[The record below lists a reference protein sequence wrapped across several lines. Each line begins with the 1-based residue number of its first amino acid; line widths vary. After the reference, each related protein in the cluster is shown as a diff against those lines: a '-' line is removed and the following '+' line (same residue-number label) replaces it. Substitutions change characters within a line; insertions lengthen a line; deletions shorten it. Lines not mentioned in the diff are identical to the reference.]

1 MFIFKIIRVCVF
13 TPLAALQFA
22 ETISAKCGGFRQ
34 GEKMKK
40 KFLKV
45 AGVAVAASMAC
56 CLALAGCSS
65 GSSSSSSSSASSSA
79 SSSSAAA
86 QSDVKLQVFAANSLS
101 KAMEEVQALYTEQTG
116 VTFADTQYKA
126 SGELN
131 EMLAAGSACDL
142 EITASKGT
150 MDTAVQEGYVDE
162 ATRSDMFTNELVIV
176 AKEDAAFDD
185 VTLQDIANGTYT
197 VCVGDDS
204 VPAGNYAAQALST
217 VGAYE
222 PPASEAGKT
231 GKEISGKEGTYVGIT
246 PILQTSVGN
255 VCKQAENGDVDV
267 AIVYSS
273 DVYRFGGVKVVGV
286 IPDDTHKNI
295 IYPGAVCT
303 NAAEPEAAAEFLEW
317 CITDPDAQ
325 KIWSEWGFEL
335 A

>member
-1 MFIFKIIRVCVF
+1 MRKSKLAKVLTCGVVAAG
-13 TPLAALQFA
+13 LVAALGLTA
-22 ETISAKCGGFRQ
+22 CGN
-34 GEKMKK
+34 
-40 KFLKV
+40 
-45 AGVAVAASMAC
+45 
-56 CLALAGCSS
+56 S
-65 GSSSSSSSSASSSA
+65 GASSSA
-79 SSSSAAA
+79 SSN
-86 QSDVKLQVFAANSLS
+86 VELQVFAANSLS
-101 KAMEEVQALYTEQTG
+101 KAMDEAQELYTQQTG

-131 EMLAAGSACDL
+131 EMLKAGSYADL

-162 ATRSDMFTNELVIV
+162 STRTDMFTNELVIV
-176 AKEDAAFDD
+176 AKEDSALQD
-185 VTLQDIANGTYT
+185 VTLQQIASGSLT

-222 PPASEAGKT
+222 PPAAEAGKS
-231 GKEISGKEGTYVGIT
+231 GKDISGKDGQYVGIT

-273 DVYRFGGVKVVGV
+273 DVYRFGGVKVVGI
-286 IPDDTHKNI
+286 IPDDTHKAI
-295 IYPGAVCT
+295 VYPGAVCKDSK
-303 NAAEPEAAAEFLEW
+303 NAQAANDFMQW

-325 KIWSEWGFEL
+325 KIFQKWGFDL
-335 A
+335 S

>member
-1 MFIFKIIRVCVF
+1 MRKSKLVKVLTCGVVAAG
-13 TPLAALQFA
+13 LVAALGLTA
-22 ETISAKCGGFRQ
+22 CGN
-34 GEKMKK
+34 
-40 KFLKV
+40 
-45 AGVAVAASMAC
+45 
-56 CLALAGCSS
+56 S
-65 GSSSSSSSSASSSA
+65 GASSSA
-79 SSSSAAA
+79 SSN
-86 QSDVKLQVFAANSLS
+86 VELQVFAANSLS
-101 KAMEEVQALYTEQTG
+101 KAIDEAQELYTQQTG

-131 EMLAAGSACDL
+131 EMLKAGSYADL

-162 ATRSDMFTNELVIV
+162 STRTDMFTNELVIV
-176 AKEDAAFDD
+176 AKEDSALQD
-185 VTLQDIANGTYT
+185 VTLQQIASGSLT

-222 PPASEAGKT
+222 PPAAEAGKS
-231 GKEISGKEGTYVGIT
+231 GKDISGKDGQYVGIT

-273 DVYRFGGVKVVGV
+273 DVYRFGGVKVVGI
-286 IPDDTHKNI
+286 IPDDTHKAI
-295 IYPGAVCT
+295 VYPGAVCKDSK
-303 NAAEPEAAAEFLEW
+303 NAQAANDFMQW

-325 KIWSEWGFEL
+325 KIFQKWGFDL
-335 A
+335 S

>member
-1 MFIFKIIRVCVF
+1 MRKSKLVKVLTCGVVAAG
-13 TPLAALQFA
+13 LVAALGLTA
-22 ETISAKCGGFRQ
+22 CGN
-34 GEKMKK
+34 
-40 KFLKV
+40 
-45 AGVAVAASMAC
+45 
-56 CLALAGCSS
+56 S
-65 GSSSSSSSSASSSA
+65 GASSSA
-79 SSSSAAA
+79 SSN
-86 QSDVKLQVFAANSLS
+86 VELQVFAANSLS
-101 KAMEEVQALYTEQTG
+101 KAMDEAQELYTQQTG

-131 EMLAAGSACDL
+131 EMLKAGSYADL

-162 ATRSDMFTNELVIV
+162 STRTDMFTNELVIV
-176 AKEDAAFDD
+176 AKEDSALQD
-185 VTLQDIANGTYT
+185 VTFQQIASGSLT

-222 PPASEAGKT
+222 PPAADAGKS
-231 GKEISGKEGTYVGIT
+231 GKDISGKDGQYVGIT

-273 DVYRFGGVKVVGV
+273 DVYRFGGVKVVGI
-286 IPDDTHKNI
+286 IPDDTHKAI
-295 IYPGAVCT
+295 VYPGAVCKDSK
-303 NAAEPEAAAEFLEW
+303 NAQAANDFMQW

-325 KIWSEWGFEL
+325 KIFQKWGFDL
-335 A
+335 S

>member
-1 MFIFKIIRVCVF
+1 MKHDKEDFMRKSKLVKVLTCGVVAAG
-13 TPLAALQFA
+13 LVAALGLTA
-22 ETISAKCGGFRQ
+22 CGN
-34 GEKMKK
+34 
-40 KFLKV
+40 
-45 AGVAVAASMAC
+45 
-56 CLALAGCSS
+56 S
-65 GSSSSSSSSASSSA
+65 GASSSA
-79 SSSSAAA
+79 SSN
-86 QSDVKLQVFAANSLS
+86 VELQVFAANSLS
-101 KAMEEVQALYTEQTG
+101 KAMDEAQELYTQQTG

-131 EMLAAGSACDL
+131 EMLKAGSYADL

-162 ATRSDMFTNELVIV
+162 STRTNMFTNELVIV
-176 AKEDAAFDD
+176 AKEDSALQD
-185 VTLQDIANGTYT
+185 VTLQQIASGSLT

-222 PPASEAGKT
+222 PPAADAGKS
-231 GKEISGKEGTYVGIT
+231 GKDISGKDGQYVGIT

-273 DVYRFGGVKVVGV
+273 DVYRFGGVKVVGI
-286 IPDDTHKNI
+286 IPDDTHKAI
-295 IYPGAVCT
+295 VYPGAVCKDSK
-303 NAAEPEAAAEFLEW
+303 NAQAANDFMQW

-325 KIWSEWGFEL
+325 KIFQKWGFDL
-335 A
+335 S

>member
-1 MFIFKIIRVCVF
+1 MRKSKLVKVLTCGVVAAG
-13 TPLAALQFA
+13 LVAALGLTA
-22 ETISAKCGGFRQ
+22 CGN
-34 GEKMKK
+34 
-40 KFLKV
+40 
-45 AGVAVAASMAC
+45 
-56 CLALAGCSS
+56 S
-65 GSSSSSSSSASSSA
+65 GASSSA
-79 SSSSAAA
+79 SSN
-86 QSDVKLQVFAANSLS
+86 VELQVFAANSLS
-101 KAMEEVQALYTEQTG
+101 KAMDEAQELYTQQTG

-131 EMLAAGSACDL
+131 EMLKAGSYADL

-162 ATRSDMFTNELVIV
+162 SARTDMFTNELVIV
-176 AKEDAAFDD
+176 AKEDSALQD
-185 VTLQDIANGTYT
+185 VTLQQIASGSLT

-222 PPASEAGKT
+222 PPAADAGKS
-231 GKEISGKEGTYVGIT
+231 GKDISGKDGQYVGIT

-273 DVYRFGGVKVVGV
+273 DVYRFGGVKVVGI
-286 IPDDTHKNI
+286 IPDDTHKAI
-295 IYPGAVCT
+295 VYPGAVCKDSK
-303 NAAEPEAAAEFLEW
+303 NAQAANDFMQW

-325 KIWSEWGFEL
+325 KIFQKWGFDL
-335 A
+335 S

>member
-1 MFIFKIIRVCVF
+1 MRKSKLVKVLTCGVVAGG
-13 TPLAALQFA
+13 LVAALGLTA
-22 ETISAKCGGFRQ
+22 CGN
-34 GEKMKK
+34 
-40 KFLKV
+40 
-45 AGVAVAASMAC
+45 
-56 CLALAGCSS
+56 S
-65 GSSSSSSSSASSSA
+65 GASSSA
-79 SSSSAAA
+79 SSN
-86 QSDVKLQVFAANSLS
+86 VELQVFAANSLS
-101 KAMEEVQALYTEQTG
+101 KAMDEAQELYTQQTG

-131 EMLAAGSACDL
+131 EMLKAGSYADL

-162 ATRSDMFTNELVIV
+162 STRTDMFTNELVIV
-176 AKEDAAFDD
+176 AKEDSALQD
-185 VTLQDIANGTYT
+185 VTLQQIASGSLT

-222 PPASEAGKT
+222 PPAADAGKS
-231 GKEISGKEGTYVGIT
+231 GKDISGKDGQYVGIT

-273 DVYRFGGVKVVGV
+273 DVYRFGGVKVVGI
-286 IPDDTHKNI
+286 IPDDTHKAI
-295 IYPGAVCT
+295 VYPGAVCKDSK
-303 NAAEPEAAAEFLEW
+303 NAQAANDFMQW

-325 KIWSEWGFEL
+325 KIFQKWGFDL
-335 A
+335 S